1 MTRPV
6 IGLSGRAGAGK
17 DTLAAILYSR
27 FGYVRHAFADPLRDM
42 ALAIDPSIVAPEYGE
57 PYLSDVVRWEGWD
70 EAKKRPDV
78 RRFLQRLGT
87 EGVRDHLGQ
96 DTWVRLTEQRIAASD
111 APDAPD
117 APAIV
122 FTDVRYPNEVALVR
136 RLGGLWV
143 WIERPGANAAAGH
156 VSEEA
161 LRAEDADVVIHN
173 SVGVERLE
181 ELAPGLHASA
191 LRALDRG
198 TIATSDE
205 GESR

>member
-1 MTRPV
+1 
-6 IGLSGRAGAGK
+6 
-17 DTLAAILYSR
+17 
-27 FGYVRHAFADPLRDM
+27 M
-42 ALAIDPSIVAPEYGE
+42 ALAIDPTVFGDFGE
-57 PYLSDVVRWEGWD
+57 AWGLTEAVDIFGWD
-70 EAKKRPDV
+70 YVKQWPTV

-87 EGVRDHLGQ
+87 EGVRDHLGA

-111 APDAPD
+111 AP
-117 APAIV
+117 AIV
-122 FTDVRYPNEVALVR
+122 LTDVRYPNEVDLVR

-161 LRAEDADVVIHN
+161 LRAEDADVIVHN

-205 GESR
+205 GASDGD

>member
-6 IGLSGRAGAGK
+6 IGLSGRSGAGK
-17 DTLAAILYSR
+17 DTLARILYSR
-27 FGYVRHAFADPLRDM
+27 HGYVRHAFADPLRDM
-42 ALAIDPSIVAPEYGE
+42 ALAIDPTVFGDFGE
-57 PYLSDVVRWEGWD
+57 AWGLTEAVDIFGWD
-70 EAKKRPDV
+70 YVKQWPTV

-87 EGVRDHLGQ
+87 EGVRNHLGA

-111 APDAPD
+111 AP
-117 APAIV
+117 AIV
-122 FTDVRYPNEVALVR
+122 LTDVRYPNEVDLVR

-143 WIERPGANAAAGH
+143 WIERPGTNAAAGH

-161 LRAEDADVVIHN
+161 LRAEDADVIVHN

>member
-17 DTLAAILYSR
+17 DTLAQILYLQH
-27 FGYVRHAFADPLRDM
+27 GYVRHAFADPLRDM
-42 ALAIDPSIVAPEYGE
+42 ALAIDPTVIAPEYGAE
-57 PYLSDVVRWEGWD
+57 RLSDVVRWDGWD
-70 EAKKRPDV
+70 EAKQIPDV

-87 EGVRDHLGQ
+87 EGVRDHLGA

-111 APDAPD
+111 AP
-117 APAIV
+117 AIV
-122 FTDVRYPNEVALVR
+122 LTDVRYPNEVALVR
-136 RLGGLWV
+136 RLGCLWV

-161 LRAEDADVVIHN
+161 LRAEDADVIVHN

-205 GESR
+205 GASDGD